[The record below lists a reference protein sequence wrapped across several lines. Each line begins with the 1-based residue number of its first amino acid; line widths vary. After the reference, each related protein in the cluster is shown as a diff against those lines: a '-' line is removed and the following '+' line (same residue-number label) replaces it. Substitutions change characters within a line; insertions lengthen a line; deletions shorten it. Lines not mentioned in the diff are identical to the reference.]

1 MKLLGWMHRKFRQT
15 GGEPL
20 KDLVIGNPCNCLSG
34 QRSID
39 DQEYYQHTNYGVKP
53 ARHGQQENR
62 LRKSFASLEVARAEY
77 ENRQQEEFLVG
88 EPQLFPGFLAIG
100 TLGSDTPLSDPST
113 PTFDNSVDYITEKE
127 TEMTENELRLIND
140 ELEKVLVAEAK
151 EDSSNDSSGRSSQVS
166 MGRSSHGSTI
176 TLSGKPILEGQETNN
191 GSTNTVYPLQGYLF
205 GSAIE
210 LSETTAAVK
219 KEHRTSLGELFQ
231 RSKLTEDVHELKP
244 EREER
249 HTAMNLMKKKLKK
262 KMLLPSRSSTATV
275 GMNVDSTS
283 AETKLQKILQM
294 FHRKVHPESSASTK
308 KTEKKQQKES
318 KKKTNQES
326 KKKNRDQELHNK
338 PPQFKLA
345 GSESNG
351 NRECWIKTDADYLVL
366 EL

>member
-39 DQEYYQHTNYGVKP
+39 DQEYYQHANYGVKP

-210 LSETTAAVK
+210 LSETTTAVK

-308 KTEKKQQKES
+308 KTQKKQQKES